1 VSSCPKCGSR
11 VREEMN
17 FCPKCGTSLRV
28 AQPPVEAVPPLVQP
42 IPPSAPYRAEKAER
56 REKEEK
62 GEKGEK
68 HEKQEK
74 EEKGERR
81 EIRQLSY
88 AGPLI
93 GGLFLVLVGFFLYLA
108 VIGTVRLESF
118 WAFFLVLIGIVI
130 IVGAIY
136 AAMTASRRH
145 PPT

>member
-1 VSSCPKCGSR
+1 MSYCPKCGSK

-17 FCPKCGTSLRV
+17 FCPKCGTSLKV
-28 AQPPVEAVPPLVQP
+28 AQPPVEAAPLPPAQP
-42 IPPSAPYRAEKAER
+42 LPPSAPYRAEKAER

-62 GEKGEK
+62 EEK

-74 EEKGERR
+74 GEKEERY
-81 EIRQLSY
+81 EIRELSY

-93 GGLFLVLVGFFLYLA
+93 GGLFLVLVGFFFYLS
-108 VIGTVRLESF
+108 VTGTLRLEAF
-118 WAFFLVLIGIVI
+118 GAFFLVLIGIVI

>member
-1 VSSCPKCGSR
+1 MSYCPKCGSK
-11 VREEMN
+11 VREGMN
-17 FCPKCGTSLRV
+17 FCPKCGTVLK
-28 AQPPVEAVPPLVQP
+28 AEQLPAETTAAPAPAPM
-42 IPPSAPYRAEKAER
+42 PYRAEKAER
-56 REKEEK
+56 HEKEEK
-62 GEKGEK
+62 EEK

-88 AGPLI
+88 VGPLI
-93 GGLFLVLVGFFLYLA
+93 GGVFLILFGFFLYLS
-108 VIGTVRLESF
+108 VTGVLRLETF
-118 WAFFLVLIGIVI
+118 GAFFLVLIGVVI

>member
-1 VSSCPKCGSR
+1 MSYCPKCGSK

-17 FCPKCGTSLRV
+17 FCPKCGASLKV
-28 AQPPVEAVPPLVQP
+28 VQPPVEAAPLPPAQP
-42 IPPSAPYRAEKAER
+42 LPPSAPYRAEKAER

-62 GEKGEK
+62 GEKEEK

-74 EEKGERR
+74 GERH
-81 EIRQLSY
+81 EMRQLSY

-93 GGLFLVLVGFFLYLA
+93 GGLFLMLVGFFFYLS
-108 VIGTVRLESF
+108 VTGTLRLEAF
-118 WAFFLVLIGIVI
+118 GAFFLVIVGIVI